1 MRRKRQPLLRV
12 CEEYSEPIKKIIII
26 LVLPLLIVVHLIMVH
41 IVLKKL
47 VILTLYFPLFS
58 FIVKSSDGK
67 IHGYILRTVELAE
80 GTMAT
85 HTLKMPMDNVRN
97 ITAKLELL
105 EPQIN

>member
-1 MRRKRQPLLRV
+1 MRKKGQPLIRV
-12 CEEYSEPIKKIIII
+12 CDEYSEPIKNILII
-26 LVLPLLIVVHLIMVH
+26 LVLPLLLVVHLIMVH
-41 IVLKKL
+41 VILKKL
-47 VILTLYFPLFS
+47 VILTLYFSLFS

-67 IHGYILRTVELAE
+67 IHGYILSTVELAE

-85 HTLKMPMDNVRN
+85 YTLKMPMDNVRN